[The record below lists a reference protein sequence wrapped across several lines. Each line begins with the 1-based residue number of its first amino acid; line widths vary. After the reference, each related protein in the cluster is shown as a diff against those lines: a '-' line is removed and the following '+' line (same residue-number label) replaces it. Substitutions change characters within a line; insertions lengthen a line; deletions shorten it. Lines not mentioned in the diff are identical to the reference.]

1 MTLRELFTYRIFT
14 VSNVLSLSRIFLL
27 PLLWYT
33 MQLEDFDLS
42 NKYSIGILMFMI
54 LTDYLDGLL
63 ARKLGQET
71 PLGQYLDPVADKFA
85 IVGGLALL
93 VWYRSFPAWVV
104 IFIFIREVLGT
115 WLGGFLL
122 IKRNVLGKP
131 NYWGKFGVGFCALAG
146 VFYLLRLPYAEYSI
160 VPIVVTFIGGIIVYS
175 RTYWRTVFKVYE

>member
-1 MTLRELFTYRIFT
+1 M
-14 VSNVLSLSRIFLL
+14 

-85 IVGGLALL
+85 IVGG
-93 VWYRSFPAWVV
+93 
-104 IFIFIREVLGT
+104 
-115 WLGGFLL
+115 
-122 IKRNVLGKP
+122 
-131 NYWGKFGVGFCALAG
+131 
-146 VFYLLRLPYAEYSI
+146 
-160 VPIVVTFIGGIIVYS
+160 
-175 RTYWRTVFKVYE
+175 